1 MGKTPID
8 RLKGLSADTIRAQGS
23 VIYNRLDLSDRTL
36 SVFALLIAGVA
47 LVFAINARDA
57 ARISERESRIA
68 QEDLVL
74 LRGAIVANG
83 IPIDLHQLRKEAK
96 ERKK

>member
-47 LVFAINARDA
+47 LVFAITARDA
-57 ARISERESRIA
+57 ARISERESRLA